1 MICYID
7 VISDRVS
14 SFSYMQDTDCAVLC
28 NECAVRC
35 CFQYLIEG
43 GIVQTTGILLARCA
57 NHSVSIDLSN
67 ENVASTVLSF
77 YRYPMQLLRTSVP

>member
-1 MICYID
+1 MIELAAFPICKTRILLYYAMNAWF
-7 VISDRVS
+7 VVV
-14 SFSYMQDTDCAVLC
+14 FSILLKEVLF
-28 NECAVRC
+28 N
-35 CFQYLIEG
+35 
-43 GIVQTTGILLARCA
+43 TGILLARCA